1 MVLAG
6 ITLAVGSVT
15 FAGRPAAA
23 QTPEEEIQAALDDA
37 VAAWNAGDAETFAS
51 FFTPEGLE
59 DQFDIEPGGDLGE
72 LEVLMEELGPLSIT
86 VLDSFITSGN
96 ARVEVQIE
104 AGPFSSHEEWKMYFL
119 DGGWKIGT
127 SEPVAPEIPEG
138 VPVVDMFLQ
147 EYAFL
152 YNADAIV
159 AADGNVAFRV
169 FNIGEQEHEVIL
181 VRNETGKSILE
192 VLETAEESEGPPPG
206 ITDVGFGGPIDPG
219 DETALV
225 LDEPLSPGTY
235 SLLCFIPSP
244 DGVPHAFLGMV
255 SEFTVPGVGGAP
267 ISPPSTGDAGL
278 LDRGTGTTTWL
289 LLGVALLLV
298 TAGGA
303 GSLAGKKER

>member
-1 MVLAG
+1 
-6 ITLAVGSVT
+6 
-15 FAGRPAAA
+15 
-23 QTPEEEIQAALDDA
+23 
-37 VAAWNAGDAETFAS
+37 
-51 FFTPEGLE
+51 
-59 DQFDIEPGGDLGE
+59 
-72 LEVLMEELGPLSIT
+72 MEELGPLSIT

-192 VLETAEESEGPPPG
+192 VLE
-206 ITDVGFGGPIDPG
+206 
-219 DETALV
+219 
-225 LDEPLSPGTY
+225 
-235 SLLCFIPSP
+235 
-244 DGVPHAFLGMV
+244 
-255 SEFTVPGVGGAP
+255 
-267 ISPPSTGDAGL
+267 
-278 LDRGTGTTTWL
+278 
-289 LLGVALLLV
+289 
-298 TAGGA
+298 
-303 GSLAGKKER
+303 